1 MVSLPAMFKLWK
13 LQEGQEVIPLP
24 RSLVAYG
31 PLPFCGDRGRSPRI
45 GGRRGRTYGVGTYP
59 GQPGMC
65 DFYRHFPWFLN
76 VIGLFNRL
84 NMGVNQMRS
93 SQKQSGAAP
102 RNQMSRSGQER
113 YNRNESLGFKT
124 LCWRWTGMSLRT
136 LAGLSDD
143 PRGGVAYV
151 IRAGAL
157 DSVLHQGPTLADPS
171 FVLFNPPADLMSCLT
186 RGSETRDWV
195 HSTCSEISRG
205 LEPWSENQ
213 QTDSCTT
220 SILSL

>member
-1 MVSLPAMFKLWK
+1 MGAPTGLIFNNLSWPHVSVATLVPADPVNIPDFAIRLPHAPSFFGARV
-13 LQEGQEVIPLP
+13 QASARV
-24 RSLVAYG
+24 R
-31 PLPFCGDRGRSPRI
+31 
-45 GGRRGRTYGVGTYP
+45 
-59 GQPGMC
+59 
-65 DFYRHFPWFLN
+65 
-76 VIGLFNRL
+76 
-84 NMGVNQMRS
+84 
-93 SQKQSGAAP
+93 AAP
-102 RNQMSRSGQER
+102 RNQMSRSSQER
-113 YNRNESLGFKT
+113 HNRNESLGFKT

-143 PRGGVAYV
+143 PRGRVAYV

-157 DSVLHQGPTLADPS
+157 DSVLHHGPTLADPS